1 MLRIPVYKNMI
12 KAYFNEVKKKYRV
25 FYVDE
30 DIPLGTGGGLGL
42 LKGKIDSTFIL
53 TNCDI
58 LIREDFFEI
67 YEFHKQQKNLITMV
81 CSLKNFLI
89 PYGVVEMGDDGC
101 VEEMKEKPEI
111 PILTNTG
118 CYIVEQKIMEYLTE
132 EEVVSFPEIIMRCK
146 NRGERVGVYPIG
158 ENAWLDMGQFD
169 EMENMKKQL
178 KLE

>member
-1 MLRIPVYKNMI
+1 MN
-12 KAYFNEVKKKYRV
+12 
-25 FYVDE
+25 
-30 DIPLGTGGGLGL
+30 
-42 LKGKIDSTFIL
+42 
-53 TNCDI
+53 
-58 LIREDFFEI
+58 
-67 YEFHKQQKNLITMV
+67 
-81 CSLKNFLI
+81 
-89 PYGVVEMGDDGC
+89 
-101 VEEMKEKPEI
+101 EKPEI
-111 PILTNTG
+111 PNLTNTG